1 MKKQLHYEN
10 LNYFPVIAA
19 VRTPDAFKRALES
32 AVKVISVVGGDF
44 FQLAPCMEQA
54 AREEKTVFLHMD
66 LIEGIGRDA
75 GGIRFAREQY
85 AVAGIHSTKSHMI
98 KLAKE
103 ENMITIHRLFITD
116 FQSIESGLNMIRS
129 SRPDYVEIAPGT
141 LPRIVRKFRQEQK
154 SPVISSGLIENEKDL
169 EILTRAGASN
179 FVCSKEG
186 LWNLNVENKITGKG

>member
-10 LNYFPVIAA
+10 LNSFPVIAA
-19 VRTPDAFKRALES
+19 VRTPDAFERALES
-32 AVKVISVVGGDF
+32 EVKAISVVGGDF
-44 FQLAPCMEQA
+44 FQLTPYLERA
-54 AREEKTVFLHMD
+54 AQEEKTVLLHMD

-75 GGIRFAREQY
+75 GGIRFAKEQY
-85 AVAGIHSTKSHMI
+85 GIAGIHSTKSHMI

-103 ENMITIHRLFITD
+103 ESMITIHRLFITD

-129 SRPDYVEIAPGT
+129 SRPDYVEITPGT

-179 FVCSKEG
+179 FVCSKDV
-186 LWNLNVENKITGKG
+186 LWNLKKENKTAGKE